1 MADNKRAAHNEAS
14 GSTQNVA
21 RENTGPEFSVP
32 VDIRALHDAPK
43 QMSASADECAALA
56 TRFGLEAIHNLT
68 ATISYHAVGET
79 IIAKGALSAD
89 IIQQCVIS
97 LEPFASTVAQDFAI
111 SFCPAQA
118 MQGILA
124 EGEAAEEES
133 FEIEADDC
141 DIMPYKEG
149 RFDIG
154 EAVAQTFALAL
165 DPFPRGPDA
174 EQIAQKHGLVTEMP
188 KDNPFAVLQQLK
200 KN

>member
-1 MADNKRAAHNEAS
+1 MMAHNKAGDAS
-14 GSTQNVA
+14 QNTGQENTG
-21 RENTGPEFSVP
+21 RENTGPEFSAP

-43 QMSASADECAALA
+43 QLAASADECAALA
-56 TRFGLEAIHNLT
+56 ARFGLEAIHSLT
-68 ATISYHAVGET
+68 ATISYHAEGET

-97 LEPFASTVAQDFAI
+97 LEPFASTIAQDFAI
-111 SFCPAQA
+111 GFCPAQA
-118 MQGILA
+118 MQAILA
-124 EGEAAEEES
+124 EGEAAEEDS

-141 DIMPYKEG
+141 DIMPYKDG

-174 EQIAQKHGLVTEMP
+174 EQVAQKHGLVTEVP

-200 KN
+200 KD